1 MCLHPQV
8 VCLDDKLLHK
18 ASRLRLILVLLK
30 MSVPIWQEPH
40 VLLSPTC
47 SGNTECQEFPIVD
60 LELRGA
66 NQD

>member
-1 MCLHPQV
+1 MSASPSHLG
-8 VCLDDKLLHK
+8 LDDKHLHK
-18 ASRLRLILVLLK
+18 ASRLWLILVLLK